1 MRFLFYMKLL
11 QFIPFN
17 TQYTNNSKS
26 TWSFNT
32 QYTNN
37 SKSTWSFNTQYTNNS
52 KSTWSLQRI

>member
-1 MRFLFYMKLL
+1 MLKKKTVVNAFLFYMKLL

-37 SKSTWSFNTQYTNNS
+37 SKSTWS
-52 KSTWSLQRI
+52 LQHI